1 MVRGHQEG
9 CSHGKMPYNPFLM
22 ASSEMHKA
30 EKRERARERARE
42 RESER
47 ARERAREMGRGIQVM
62 HFHNDIKSVGS
73 RGSSLHNV
81 TETAER

>member
-1 MVRGHQEG
+1 MARGHQEG

-42 RESER
+42 RKSARESER
-47 ARERAREMGRGIQVM
+47 DGEGGGDPGNA
-62 HFHNDIKSVGS
+62 FP
-73 RGSSLHNV
+73 
-81 TETAER
+81 

>member
-1 MVRGHQEG
+1 MARGHQEG

-30 EKRERARERARE
+30 EKRERARERKSA

-47 ARERAREMGRGIQVM
+47 DGEGDPGNA
-62 HFHNDIKSVGS
+62 FP
-73 RGSSLHNV
+73 
-81 TETAER
+81 

>member
-30 EKRERARERARE
+30 EKQ
-42 RESER
+42 ER

>member
-1 MVRGHQEG
+1 MARGHQEG

-22 ASSEMHKA
+22 ACSEMHKA
-30 EKRERARERARE
+30 EKRERE
-42 RESER
+42 RE
-47 ARERAREMGRGIQVM
+47 REMGRGIQVM

-73 RGSSLHNV
+73 RGSSLHNM

>member
-1 MVRGHQEG
+1 MARGHQEG

-30 EKRERARERARE
+30 EK
-42 RESER
+42 
-47 ARERAREMGRGIQVM
+47 RERAREMGRGIQVM

>member
-1 MVRGHQEG
+1 MARGHQEG

-42 RESER
+42 RKSARESER
-47 ARERAREMGRGIQVM
+47 DGEGGGIQVM

>member
-1 MVRGHQEG
+1 MARGHQEG

-30 EKRERARERARE
+30 EKRERARE

-73 RGSSLHNV
+73 RGSSLHNM

>member
-1 MVRGHQEG
+1 MARGHQEG

-30 EKRERARERARE
+30 EKRERE
-42 RESER
+42 RE
-47 ARERAREMGRGIQVM
+47 REMGRGFQVM

>member
-42 RESER
+42 RKSARESER
-47 ARERAREMGRGIQVM
+47 DGEGDPGNA
-62 HFHNDIKSVGS
+62 FP
-73 RGSSLHNV
+73 
-81 TETAER
+81 

>member
-1 MVRGHQEG
+1 MARGHQEG

-30 EKRERARERARE
+30 EKRERARERKSA

-47 ARERAREMGRGIQVM
+47 DGEGGGDPGNA
-62 HFHNDIKSVGS
+62 FP
-73 RGSSLHNV
+73 
-81 TETAER
+81 